1 VITEPVFGTVAKVP
15 GQSPRA
21 DLKPLRDKLL
31 VAVKGQ
37 LRVPAPVDL
46 PAPIAF
52 EMIAGRIADA
62 VLAVLNGEPK

>member
-1 VITEPVFGTVAKVP
+1 
-15 GQSPRA
+15 
-21 DLKPLRDKLL
+21 
-31 VAVKGQ
+31 
-37 LRVPAPVDL
+37 VPAPVDL